1 MTNDIQAWADSIG
14 EWQNG
19 ARDQITEDLV
29 NFSRGIATALVMNSP
44 APDGDSAPVGRYST
58 GHFVNNWQVSTT
70 GFVGE
75 VAGETTKA
83 SKVAYLRAHID
94 GALVL
99 SSQNIFITNST
110 DYAHDVETGE
120 GWARTAGYRPVATVY
135 GLFSQGPSP
144 VIRTIAG
151 GI

>member
-1 MTNDIQAWADSIG
+1 MANDIQAWADSIG
-14 EWQNG
+14 EWQND
-19 ARDQITEDLV
+19 ARDQITEDLA

-44 APDGDSAPVGRYST
+44 APEGDSAPVGRYST